1 MGHRGRGVRR
11 RPGPR
16 AAIRSHQ
23 LGYVLAVSANRRVPT
38 AAGPIRVDHIP
49 GILPRRA
56 WQQHSA
62 GPGSKGPRLYSWAW
76 IALIPMMTPTPA
88 AIIC

>member
-1 MGHRGRGVRR
+1 MYGAD
-11 RPGPR
+11 PALR
-16 AAIRSHQ
+16 AAIRSHG

-38 AAGPIRVDHIP
+38 AAGPIRVDQIP
-49 GILPRRA
+49 AILPRRA

-62 GPGSKGPRLYSWAW
+62 GSGSKGPRLYSWAW
-76 IALIPMMTPTPA
+76 NALSPEDDADPA